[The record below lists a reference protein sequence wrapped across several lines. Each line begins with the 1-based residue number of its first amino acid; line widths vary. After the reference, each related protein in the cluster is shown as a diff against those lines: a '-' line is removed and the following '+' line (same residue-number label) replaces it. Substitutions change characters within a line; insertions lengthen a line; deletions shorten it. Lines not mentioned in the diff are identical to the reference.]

1 MPGITWEQSR
11 SSLPV
16 LSPVWHWGDSLG
28 VVLWEQSLLLPLP
41 HKHQQPSEWKTAQS
55 ALKRDRPLT
64 PPRASPT
71 PCTARGFRSS
81 SSVTKVYA
89 SYGNVNPS
97 IVPRAR
103 KLLFPHHSFPFVPCG
118 TCQRAGELW
127 VSSEWASQAP
137 WLSRLPRHFLQAAP
151 HGRLS
156 LKISTASL
164 FPSEFSKLVFHLLLH
179 IFLSIP
185 IHTKYCQTQGSILN
199 ETACAN
205 ACTYIFSRLL
215 CFPM

>member
-41 HKHQQPSEWKTAQS
+41 HKHQQPSEWKTEQS

-71 PCTARGFRSS
+71 PCTARRFRSS

-97 IVPRAR
+97 IAPRAR
-103 KLLFPHHSFPFVPCG
+103 KLLFLIILFLLCLVAPAKE
-118 TCQRAGELW
+118 QE
-127 VSSEWASQAP
+127 SSEWA
-137 WLSRLPRHFLQAAP
+137 LSELPKLLGF
-151 HGRLS
+151 HGYLDTS
-156 LKISTASL
+156 
-164 FPSEFSKLVFHLLLH
+164 
-179 IFLSIP
+179 
-185 IHTKYCQTQGSILN
+185 
-199 ETACAN
+199 
-205 ACTYIFSRLL
+205 SRLL
-215 CFPM
+215 PMGDYHSKSLLPHSSPQSFPNWFSICSYIFF